1 MVWSGFPAGALIYL
15 GCPSGFRKTHLGS
28 GPKPVL
34 PSVLGLLSP
43 MYCSPLFLVALV
55 SAPLLGIGLR
65 VPHLHR
71 PHLPQ
76 LLAAL
81 LMSVRSQ
88 ADFPFRPLRT
98 WWEIPTAQISWGSSA
113 V

>member
-15 GCPSGFRKTHLGS
+15 GCPSGFCETRLGS

-34 PSVLGLLSP
+34 SSVLGLLLTAFLGGFGVCTPSWHW
-43 MYCSPLFLVALV
+43 PL
-55 SAPLLGIGLR
+55 SAPFTQA
-65 VPHLHR
+65 P
-71 PHLPQ
+71 
-76 LLAAL
+76 LAS

-88 ADFPFRPLRT
+88 AYFPFRPLRT
-98 WWEIPTAQISWGSSA
+98 WWEIPIAQRNWGSSA